1 MIYAKYPMLRGARTL
16 ATAPNTTELKY
27 RETTF
32 EYFNRM
38 LLGPYH
44 ETQTDRIQVHL
55 FLNSIVLLKK
65 INSSFVSR
73 KFITSFAKVFESN
86 FLHDLP
92 DRNIREEILDF
103 FDLPPEYQSYKH
115 EIVAMSIPHYFEFVR
130 GVQGAEFRLVNQ
142 AVNKGTV
149 TISNRQFVLALR
161 TKLTDILLK
170 KIQDMK
176 SVDQIYID
184 DDWIF
189 NMRQKYRGTDIVAV
203 NAALPGTMPPC
214 MKAMV
219 DKAHS
224 SHHLSHVERVTLG
237 IYLKSKN
244 YPEDFILDIYRDLSD
259 WNERITKYQLGRL
272 DRYQCY
278 GCEKM
283 VTEGLCRKEEDTMQK
298 CSHIRNP
305 FLY

>member
-1 MIYAKYPMLRGARTL
+1 MLRGARTL
-16 ATAPNTTELKY
+16 ATPTTELKY
-27 RETTF
+27 RQTTF

-44 ETQTDRIQVHL
+44 ELQTDRIQVHL
-55 FLNSIVLLKK
+55 FLNSNVLLKK
-65 INSSFVSR
+65 INSNFISR
-73 KFITSFAKVFESN
+73 KFITNFAKLFEMS

-92 DRNIREEILDF
+92 DRSIREEILDF
-103 FDLPPEYQSYKH
+103 FDLPPEYQSYRH

-130 GVQGAEFRLVNQ
+130 GIGGAEFRLVNQ
-142 AVNKGTV
+142 AVSNGTV
-149 TISNRQFVLALR
+149 TISNKQFVLALR
-161 TKLTDILLK
+161 TRLENILLK

-176 SVDQIYID
+176 PVDRIEVNESWIENIRERYKKHEDHSVIH
-184 DDWIF
+184 
-189 NMRQKYRGTDIVAV
+189 TE
-203 NAALPGTMPPC
+203 PGAMPPC

-298 CSHIRNP
+298 CSRIRNP
-305 FLY
+305 YLY